1 MLLSAT
7 QIMTTIQKKSATPK
21 STERPVEFKGR
32 FIGAIGKR
40 KTATAQV
47 RLYKDGRGVI
57 IVNGVRM
64 NQYFTANHYNFIN
77 QVLKQ
82 SGHLRDMDFSIKVAG
97 GGKKAQA
104 QASMLGIARALTEFD
119 PELRPAL
126 KAKGWLSRDARK
138 KERKKPGL
146 KKARRAPQWKKR

>member
-1 MLLSAT
+1 MSD
-7 QIMTTIQKKSATPK
+7 SPK
-21 STERPVEFKGR
+21 TVKHKQEKNPVEFKGK
-32 FIGAIGKR
+32 FIGAVGKR

-47 RLYKDGRGVI
+47 RLYEGGKGVVA
-57 IVNGVRM
+57 VNGVRM
-64 NQYFTANHYNFIN
+64 NQYFTATSCNLIN

-82 SGHLRDMDFSIKVAG
+82 AGHLRDMDFSVKVSG

-104 QASMLGIARALTEFD
+104 QATMLGMARALVEFD
-119 PELRPAL
+119 KDLRPAL
-126 KAKGWLSRDARK
+126 KAKGWLRRDARK